1 MAEEIISELTQS
13 ALEQLSVDEDFRQL
27 ESQFA
32 EFNIFEA
39 IGVVHQELRHSDFLT
54 FLRLWWPFRQRSSV
68 HKEFIKLGEIA
79 ILLF

>member
-39 IGVVHQELRHSDFLT
+39 IGVVHQELRHSDFLA
-54 FLRLWWPFRQRSSV
+54 FLLNPRQN
-68 HKEFIKLGEIA
+68 HGQEILRA
-79 ILLF
+79 PKTAP